1 MITVGE
7 KAPEFTLLDKNN
19 VEVSLSDFVG
29 RKVVLYFYPKDDTPG
44 CTKEAI
50 GFSDHLAAFE
60 SKNTLVLG
68 VSKDSVK
75 SHEKFCAK
83 HDLKHNLLSDP
94 DCKMIE
100 DYDAWK
106 EKSMYGKTYM
116 GIQRSTVLLDENAV
130 VLKHWPKVKVP
141 GHVEDVLASLGN

>member
-1 MITVGE
+1 MITIGK
-7 KAPEFTLLDKNN
+7 KAPDFTLVDKNN
-19 VEVSLSDFVG
+19 NSISLADLAG
-29 RKVVLYFYPKDDTPG
+29 KKIVLYFYPKDDTPG

-75 SHEKFCAK
+75 SHEKFCTK

-116 GIQRSTVLLDENAV
+116 GIQRSTVLLDEAGV
-130 VLKHWPKVKVP
+130 VLQHWPKVKVT
-141 GHVEDVLASLGN
+141 GHVDAVLASLDK

>member
-1 MITVGE
+1 MITIGK
-7 KAPEFTLLDKNN
+7 KAPDFTLLDKDNN
-19 VEVSLSDFVG
+19 SISLADLAG
-29 RKVVLYFYPKDDTPG
+29 KKIVLYFYPKDDTPG

>member
-1 MITVGE
+1 M
-7 KAPEFTLLDKNN
+7 KLNDKLKNLSFQ
-19 VEVSLSDFVG
+19 VEENKEINDGDLKDNTTII
-29 RKVVLYFYPKDDTPG
+29 YFYPKDDTPG

-75 SHEKFCAK
+75 SHEKFCTK

-116 GIQRSTVLLDENAV
+116 GIQRSTVLLDEAGV
-130 VLKHWPKVKVP
+130 VLQHWPKVKVP
-141 GHVEDVLASLGN
+141 GHVDAVLASLDK